1 MATWTE
7 ALPLLGIGI
16 GGLVL
21 AGVLFAGG
29 AMLSRRARGTGTK
42 VAVGLLLAAAE
53 IPLVIY
59 AGLFVLIGIAAV
71 GCAPDAYECP
81 I

>member
-7 ALPLLGIGI
+7 ALPFLGIGI

-21 AGVLFAGG
+21 AAVLLAGG
-29 AMLSRRARGTGTK
+29 AMLHRRARGTGAK
-42 VAVGLLLAAAE
+42 VAVGLLLAVAE
-53 IPLVIY
+53 IPLVVY
-59 AGLFVLIGIAAV
+59 AALFVLVGIAAV

-81 I
+81 L